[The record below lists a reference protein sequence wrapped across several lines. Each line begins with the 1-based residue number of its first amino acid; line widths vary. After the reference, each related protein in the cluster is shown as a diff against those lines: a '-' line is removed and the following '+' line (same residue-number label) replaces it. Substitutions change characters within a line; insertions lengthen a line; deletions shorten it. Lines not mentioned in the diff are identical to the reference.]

1 LQGRKSK
8 HAQITETKNIFK
20 PFLVENK
27 IQILYSVSYAVFN
40 NICCCNFQ
48 SYKIQSNDYNPQ
60 FSQQFSYDHI
70 CVSIYIYIYI
80 YWLNSVVD
88 KKISIKAS
96 KWGYSRFKFRPLHV
110 AMSGYVRVSVV
121 SDMELDSQTIKQ
133 TKIVLTPFPIGSTL
147 TTSVHNKH
155 VTKVVNIKIERA

>member
-1 LQGRKSK
+1 M
-8 HAQITETKNIFK
+8 ITIHNFHNNSHMTAY
-20 PFLVENK
+20 VC
-27 IQILYSVSYAVFN
+27 LY
-40 NICCCNFQ
+40 
-48 SYKIQSNDYNPQ
+48 
-60 FSQQFSYDHI
+60 
-70 CVSIYIYIYI
+70 IYIYIYI